1 MAKNIFFDL
10 KTKGIIQYAIL
21 FSAVGILGYA
31 VIVAVTKKNEKNNS
45 TNIKVS
51 QVINPALIN
60 NDNKQVDLAGVSAN
74 RKRVEQQLKIDI
86 QRSKNI
92 NEVYL
97 PIQFDVNKKEERNN
111 QVAYNVVKKDNV
123 NNLFGI
129 SNSEVNLTK
138 EKKVE
143 QKTKE
148 NENKKKNKS
157 QSNNIVEEFLETKP
171 KPKKEEK
178 KKEVKKRVLGNPIL
192 IETRVNRNNLKKRD
206 LNKEIKLYAS
216 YYNAMYPNPGSIN
229 GGLYVFSTDETTS
242 GNSIKSTMNN
252 NNLKENNTKTNNLNS
267 NKINE
272 RLKIIPGS
280 SYFAMLT
287 IPIDNIY
294 ANAVKPIAKIVDKN
308 LKGYVLIGST
318 EMTSNN
324 SGLILKFNKIV
335 SPDGHEYPINAVG
348 INVKDL
354 TPKFADKIDRHL
366 LPKMVLATLATI
378 ADSWANNGKYYT
390 SPSATVLSKE
400 IQKEL
405 QTYQTE
411 ITANRQ
417 YFLVIFY

>member
-31 VIVAVTKKNEKNNS
+31 VIVAVTKKNEKKNS
-45 TNIKVS
+45 VNIKVS
-51 QVINPALIN
+51 QVINPALISN
-60 NDNKQVDLAGVSAN
+60 NKSVDQAGISAN

-97 PIQFDVNKKEERNN
+97 PIKFDVNKKKKNNN
-111 QVAYNVVKKDNV
+111 QVAYNVVRTSKV
-123 NNLFGI
+123 NFLFGTN
-129 SNSEVNLTK
+129 NSDKNSVKKAKVIKDK
-138 EKKVE
+138 EKNQTV
-143 QKTKE
+143 
-148 NENKKKNKS
+148 
-157 QSNNIVEEFLETKP
+157 NNIVKEILTAKP
-171 KPKKEEK
+171 NIEK
-178 KKEVKKRVLGNPIL
+178 KKEKTVKNEIYHKRVLSNPIL
-192 IETRVNRNNLKKRD
+192 VETKVNNNSLKKQD

-229 GGLYVFSTDETTS
+229 GGLYVFSV
-242 GNSIKSTMNN
+242 NKKSVNPAKTAVNN
-252 NNLKENNTKTNNLNS
+252 KLNS
-267 NKINE
+267 KTQDLVNNIQQ
-272 RLKIIPGS
+272 RLKVIPGS

-308 LKGYVLIGST
+308 LKGYVLIGSA

-335 SPDGHEYPINAVG
+335 SPDGQEYPVNAIG
-348 INVKDL
+348 INVKNL

-366 LPKMVLATLATI
+366 LPRMVLATLATI
-378 ADSWANNGKYYT
+378 ADSWANNGKNYT
-390 SPSATVLSKE
+390 APSSTVLSKE
-400 IQKEL
+400 LQKEI